1 MNQNFKNLSLVSICV
16 YIDRWVTRKILP
28 TNELCVRRNMAFEAS
43 CLLCSNVV
51 ETLAHALC
59 DCPKVKELETLH
71 QALMKQKQHIEIVIL
86 NSLINLKTFH
96 GDDELIASSNKENFL
111 ELLNFLTNHNEVLKN
126 TCGNLKLIAPSI
138 QKDIVR
144 VTTNETTKVILDGL
158 GDKLF
163 AILIDEARD
172 IC

>member
-1 MNQNFKNLSLVSICV
+1 M
-16 YIDRWVTRKILP
+16 
-28 TNELCVRRNMAFEAS
+28 
-43 CLLCSNVV
+43 
-51 ETLAHALC
+51 
-59 DCPKVKELETLH
+59 
-71 QALMKQKQHIEIVIL
+71 
-86 NSLINLKTFH
+86 
-96 GDDELIASSNKENFL
+96 
-111 ELLNFLTNHNEVLKN
+111 KN